1 MSDPCFHCGLPVP
14 AHADF
19 PIRYR
24 ERTER
29 ACCAGCQAVAQTI
42 VDAGLADYYAHR
54 TEEARRAEPLPPELV
69 EQIRL
74 YDNEALQ
81 KSFVRVEDGS
91 LREAALILE
100 GITCAACVWLNE
112 RQLKRLPGVVSVDI
126 NYSTHRARVRWD
138 DARVKLSAILEAVAA
153 IGYRAHPYDAARSE
167 ALAQKERKGALNRL
181 WVAGLSMMQVMMYAV
196 PVYMAPAG
204 EIDPEF
210 LWLLH
215 WASFALTLPVVLY
228 SALPFYKG
236 SWRDLKARRLG
247 MDVPVAIGV
256 VVAFAASS
264 WALFNHIDHGI
275 YFDSVSMFV
284 FLLLGGRY
292 LEGIARRRAGEA
304 TDSLVKLLPAFAHR
318 VPGWPAARDAHE
330 APVAELAVGDVLLVK
345 PGETVPADGVVLDG
359 ASALDESLLTGESRP
374 IDKRARDTVIAG
386 SVNTA
391 SPLYVEVTQTGAD
404 TRLSSIVRLLD
415 KALADKPRLAQLAD
429 RFAAWFVAAL
439 LVAAVATYLVWLPT
453 DAERALWVTV
463 AVLVVS
469 CPCALSLATPA
480 ALTAA
485 TGHLA
490 TLGVLTTR
498 GHAIETLARV
508 DTVVF
513 DKTGTLTHGAP
524 RLVARHAFSGDADAQ
539 LAVAQALEAGSEH
552 PIARALLAAPCDAPL
567 PTLAELVN
575 LPGQG
580 VEGVIAGARWRLG
593 RVDFVAGLA
602 GALPAGFANWQHGA
616 TVIAL
621 GGDAGWQA
629 LFALADAPRE
639 DAAALV
645 AALQRDGKTV
655 HLLSGDADGAV
666 AALATALGVD
676 RHRAR
681 ATPED
686 KLAYVGA
693 LQAQGRRVLMVGDG
707 VNDAPVLARADVSL
721 AMGGGT
727 DVARASGDMVLLN
740 DALAALPAALSLAKK
755 TLAVI
760 RQNLVWAAGYNLV
773 ALPLAMAGFVT
784 PWLAS
789 LGMAM
794 SSLLVVGN
802 ALRLVR
808 RRAPADAPSPAC
820 DAKTAVTGA

>member
-1 MSDPCFHCGLPVP
+1 MSEPCFHCGLPVP
-14 AHADF
+14 ARADF

-24 ERTER
+24 ERTEQT
-29 ACCAGCQAVAQTI
+29 CCAGCQAVAATI
-42 VDAGLADYYAHR
+42 IASGLADYYAHR
-54 TEEARRAEPLPPELV
+54 TEGAHRAEPLPQDLL

-74 YDNEALQ
+74 YDNDALQ
-81 KSFVRVEDGS
+81 KSFVKVEDDE

-112 RQLKRLPGVVSVDI
+112 QQIMRLAGVVSVDI
-126 NYSTHRARVRWD
+126 NYSSHRARVRWD
-138 DARVKLSAILEAVAA
+138 NSRVRLSQILEAIAA
-153 IGYRAHPYDAARSE
+153 IGYRAHPYDAARQE
-167 ALAQKERKGALNRL
+167 ALAQKERKAALNRL

-196 PVYMAPAG
+196 PVYMSAAG
-204 EIDPEF
+204 EIDAEF

-215 WASFALTLPVVLY
+215 WASFALTLPVVAY
-228 SALPFYKG
+228 SALPFYQG
-236 SWRDLKARRLG
+236 TWRDLKARRLG
-247 MDVPVAIGV
+247 MDVPVAVGV
-256 VVAFAASS
+256 LAAFSASS
-264 WALFNHIDHGI
+264 WALFNRIDHGI

-318 VPGWPAARDAHE
+318 IQGWPSSRDAHE

-345 PGETVPADGVVLDG
+345 PGETIAADGVVLDG
-359 ASALDESLLTGESRP
+359 LSAVNEALLTGESRP
-374 IDKRARDTVIAG
+374 IDKRPDDALIAG
-386 SVNTA
+386 SVNLA
-391 SPLYVEVTQTGAD
+391 SPLYIKVTQTGQD
-404 TRLSSIVRLLD
+404 TRLSAIVRLLD
-415 KALADKPRLAQLAD
+415 NALAEKPRLARLAD
-429 RFAAWFVAAL
+429 RFAAYFVAAL
-439 LVAAVATYLVWLPT
+439 LVAALATYLFWLPA
-453 DAERALWVTV
+453 DADRALWITV

-490 TLGVLTTR
+490 NLGVLATR
-498 GHAIETLARV
+498 GHAIETLAKV
-508 DTVVF
+508 DDVVF
-513 DKTGTLTHGAP
+513 DKTGTLTYGEP
-524 RLVARHAFSGDADAQ
+524 RLTATHAFDGCATSM
-539 LAVAQALEAGSEH
+539 LAIAQALEAGSEH
-552 PIARALLAAPCDAPL
+552 PIARALLAAPCSEAR
-567 PTLAELVN
+567 PTLAELGN
-575 LPGQG
+575 LPGHG
-580 VEGVIAGARWRLG
+580 VEGVIAGRTWRLG
-593 RVDFVAGLA
+593 RAEFVEALA
-602 GALPAGFANWQHGA
+602 GALPDGLSDWHDGA

-621 GGDAGWQA
+621 GNGDGWQA
-629 LFALADAPRE
+629 LFALADTPRA
-639 DAAALV
+639 DAQALV
-645 AALQRDGKTV
+645 KTLKAQGKTV

-666 AALATALGVD
+666 AALAKTLAIEK
-676 RHRAR
+676 HTAR
-681 ATPED
+681 ATPQD
-686 KLAYVGA
+686 KLGYVGA

-727 DVARASGDMVLLN
+727 DVARASGDMVLVN
-740 DALAALPAALSLAKK
+740 DTLASLPAALSLSKK

-760 RQNLVWAAGYNLV
+760 RQNLAWAAGYNLV
-773 ALPLAMAGFVT
+773 ALPLAMAGHVT

-808 RRAPADAPSPAC
+808 RRA
-820 DAKTAVTGA
+820 DAKPEAAPAAEPAVNGL